1 MSEHD
6 TTVRPAFPAVLVAE
20 VRREIGSITTEAIR
34 EIRRQ
39 VTEYDRP
46 LAGNFGTG
54 IHQGVATAL
63 ADFADLLAGGSQP
76 PDERADRAK
85 VYRALGRGELAEGRS
100 LDALQAAYRI
110 GARVVWQRVA
120 RIAQRTG
127 AGPAQMAVLAETAFT
142 HIERI
147 AAASVEGYAEA
158 RHDETGSLGHR
169 RHRLLTALTG
179 GAPWPEV
186 ERAARV
192 AEWQLPPE
200 VAAVALA
207 PGRGGDRRWLP
218 DEVLA
223 DLNSPTPYL
232 LWPVHRPPSDAP
244 PERLMD
250 GRGAVV
256 GPSVP
261 TELAAESLRW
271 ARLVQRRHGAG
282 RTVSCE
288 RMLPELLLL
297 ADEPLLG
304 LMARRRL
311 APLDALTSRQ
321 AERLGATLL
330 AWLQGG
336 HGSAA
341 ALAARLGVHPQ
352 TARQRLHR
360 LQELFGPALDDPD
373 ARFELEAALRHR
385 ALGATTRDD

>member
-1 MSEHD
+1 MSESD
-6 TTVRPAFPAVLVAE
+6 STARPVFPAALVAE
-20 VRREIGSITTEAIR
+20 VRREIGSVTTEAIR

-63 ADFADLLAGGSQP
+63 ADFADLLAGGSPSPQ
-76 PDERADRAK
+76 ERADRAR

-147 AAASVEGYAEA
+147 AATSVEGYAEA

-169 RHRLLTALTG
+169 RHRLLSALTG

-186 ERAARV
+186 ERAATV
-192 AEWQLPPE
+192 AEWPLPAE

-207 PGRGGDRRWLP
+207 PGRGTDRRWLP

-223 DLNSPTPYL
+223 DLNSPAPYL
-232 LWPVHRPPSDAP
+232 IWPDPASGAP

-250 GRGAVV
+250 GRDAVV

-271 ARLVQRRHGAG
+271 ARLVRQRRGAG
-282 RTVSCE
+282 RPVSCE

-297 ADEPLLG
+297 ADEPLVR
-304 LMARRRL
+304 LMAHRRL
-311 APLDALTSRQ
+311 APLAGLTPRQ
-321 AERLGATLL
+321 AERLGSTLL

-341 ALAARLGVHPQ
+341 DLAARLGVHPQ

-360 LQELFGPALDDPD
+360 LQELFGPQLDDPD
-373 ARFELEAALRHR
+373 ARFELEAALRLR
-385 ALGATTRDD
+385 ALRAVSGTGT